1 MECDRKRPY
10 RKQSWSEQSWPEQL
24 WATLLR
30 LGLVLVL
37 LLGPADSAGAAPL
50 PLLTPEILQQRL
62 VGPGGDQAPRPTLDL
77 RGFTIDLRPE
87 SPLRQPFYTLLSQQD
102 WGDQAQVPTL
112 DLSGARVLG
121 DLDLQRLALA
131 QPVYSDPPALSAITG
146 GTAQLQQDRDR
157 LVELDSLTRS
167 WQLEPPPPPQVY
179 LFLSPL
185 VLVNTR
191 FSGTVTGRNTFFVN
205 PVLAQ
210 GAQFQQPLRLEA
222 ARFGQGIDMT
232 AAQFR
237 APLAGHQAIF
247 FGPARFEQSQ
257 FGAEV
262 DLAGAEFR
270 AEADFS
276 QVRFAAGADFSRG
289 QWEGRANFAHSQ
301 WGDKAMFLK
310 NRFSAPLVITEAR
323 FSAPLILRQSRFDQA
338 VILRGTQLDNTL
350 DLGDAL
356 FQSGATLRVTGLE
369 FNSDQGAIVGTPGQI
384 GAVIALPTLAGNETL
399 LRSLVRNFRQLEQI
413 SDANQIEYGG
423 ERLRLRDWG
432 RQLTGINL
440 NTASV
445 DRLVG
450 LGFSTDQAQA
460 IDQRR
465 QQQPLLTLDDLL
477 SLDAIDLATY
487 ATVGDRIVVGA
498 KLPPLE
504 WLGLGLRWL
513 GLGLVVVLSHDGTSV
528 RLVLG
533 LGLVAVA
540 LFGAQFWLVDRC
552 RRRWPTPLLPP
563 LGETL
568 AMAVGTAGVLGLGLG
583 WVLRVADYPGL
594 SLGALGLL
602 CGPLPLGLIGRLV
615 WQGRYHDLMTESY
628 LVEDGS
634 QRQVRLLIARLPVI
648 PRFPFFRDRYAPLL
662 LDRRWNWLNYLDFS
676 FNNWFKIGFND
687 LRLRDRAVPGLVT
700 ALVWYQWGLG
710 VLYVV
715 LLLWTFSRTIPG
727 LNLLIYF

>member
-1 MECDRKRPY
+1 M
-10 RKQSWSEQSWPEQL
+10 L
-24 WATLLR
+24 
-30 LGLVLVL
+30 LGLALALVL
-37 LLGPADSAGAAPL
+37 LLGQGGLAAAAPL
-50 PLLTPEILQQRL
+50 PQLTPEILQQRL
-62 VGPGGDQAPRPTLDL
+62 VPPGGDQAPRPTLDL

-87 SPLRQPFYTLLSQQD
+87 SPLHQPFYTLLSQQD
-102 WGDQAQVPTL
+102 WNGQAQVPTL

-131 QPVYSDPPALSAITG
+131 QPVYSDPPALAAIAG
-146 GTAQLQQDRDR
+146 GAAQLQQDRDR
-157 LVELDSLTRS
+157 LSELDAFPRT
-167 WQLEPPPPPQVY
+167 WGLEPPPPPQVY

-191 FSGTVTGRNTFFVN
+191 LSGSVTGQDTFFVN
-205 PVLAQ
+205 SVLAQ
-210 GAQFQQPLRLEA
+210 GAQFQQPVRLDS
-222 ARFGQGIDMT
+222 ARFGQGFD
-232 AAQFR
+232 AAGALFQGALESR
-237 APLAGHQAIF
+237 NAIF
-247 FGPARFEQSQ
+247 FGSARFEQGQ
-257 FGAEV
+257 FEAEV
-262 DLAGAEFR
+262 DFSGAEFR

-276 QVRFAAGADFSRG
+276 QSRFAAGADFSRG
-289 QWEGRANFAHSQ
+289 RWQGRANFTRSQ
-301 WGDKAMFLK
+301 WGDKAVFLK
-310 NRFSAPLVITEAR
+310 SRFGAPLVLTEAR
-323 FSAPLILRQSRFDQA
+323 FSESLILRQSRVGQSI
-338 VILRGTQLDNTL
+338 ILRGTQLDNTL

-356 FQSGATLRVTGLE
+356 FQPGATLTVIGLE
-369 FNSDQGAIVGTPGQI
+369 FNSDQGAILGTPGQI

-440 NTASV
+440 NTASLK
-445 DRLVG
+445 RLVR

-477 SLDAIDLATY
+477 SLEAMDLATY
-487 ATVGDRIVVGA
+487 ATVGDRVVVGTA
-498 KLPPLE
+498 LSPLG

-513 GLGLVVVLSHDGTSV
+513 GLALVVVLSHDGTSV

-540 LFGAQFWLVDRC
+540 LFGVQFWLVDRC
-552 RRRWPTPLLPP
+552 RRRLPTPLLPP
-563 LGETL
+563 PGETL
-568 AMAVGTAGVLGLGLG
+568 AMAAGAAGVLALGLG

-602 CGPLPLGLIGRLV
+602 CGPLPLGLMGRLF
-615 WQGRYHDLMTESY
+615 WQGRYHDLMAESY

-634 QRQVRLLIARLPVI
+634 MRQVRLLIARLPVI

-687 LRLRDRAVPGLVT
+687 IRLRDRAVPGLVT

-710 VLYVV
+710 LLYVA
-715 LLLWTFSRTIPG
+715 LLLWTLSRTIPG